1 MQINVSARHVELT
14 PPIEKYVRSKCERIL
29 RFFDRIQAIEVVLD
43 KAPHG
48 YIVEVLADVEHHEDF
63 VAKSEDND
71 LYACVDR
78 TVDKAIRQLNDWK
91 ERIRDSQ
98 RHQGGNS
105 L

>member
-14 PPIEKYVRSKCERIL
+14 PPIEEYVRNKCERIL

-48 YIVEVLADVEHHEDF
+48 YAVEVLADVEHHDDF
-63 VAKSEDND
+63 VAKTEDVD
-71 LYACVDR
+71 LYVCVDQS
-78 TVDKAIRQLNDWK
+78 VDKTIRQLNDWK
-91 ERIRDSQ
+91 ERIRDNR